1 MGNMDTTKCISDIT
15 WQAYAAGKLAAAE
28 VQALHAHAASCEICA
43 DMLAGIEAMPDKTQL
58 DVRIQ
63 SISNDID
70 LLLAKD
76 RDGIGALNENA
87 ASKPAPTIN
96 TATSSP
102 FVNTKDA
109 ASPKLASETNTHAR
123 KIPLYANWIAA
134 AAVLLIAGF
143 GLLQFQKS
151 FEKGD
156 VAKLESPVPNLDPA
170 NDAQVKSDAQ
180 LAITQAQTTP
190 TKKTTTS
197 PVKPVIPLEAK
208 IDAQDDAQITNQSRS
223 IASAMSDQEAA
234 PIEHIASE
242 KESEGNATSEN
253 KVAVD
258 LKKEDL
264 PKEAVSLKA
273 LTAPASVAPLNEG
286 KENVST
292 TASISKPN
300 KKGKMSRTKHI
311 QALPANAAFSNQNEL
326 DFVQQNNAQNATS
339 GLAQLPND
347 SLAFQNALGQYK
359 REQLDSALLSIKPI
373 LPYPQLPYYEKCI
386 QLQLRIMEKKKSGK

>member
-28 VQALHAHAASCEICA
+28 VQALHAHAAGCEICA
-43 DMLAGIEAMPDKTQL
+43 DMLEGIEAMPDKTQL
-58 DVRIQ
+58 DIRIQ

-76 RDGIGALNENA
+76 RDSIGALNENA
-87 ASKPAPTIN
+87 ESKPAPTIN

-102 FVNTKDA
+102 FLNTKDTA
-109 ASPKLASETNTHAR
+109 LRKLASETNTHAR

-170 NDAQVKSDAQ
+170 SDAQVKSDAQ

-197 PVKPVIPLEAK
+197 PVKPVIPLAAK

-234 PIEHIASE
+234 PTEHLASE